1 MTQVYL
7 IRHCEAAGNIHRRL
21 DGVRDTDITPFGA
34 RQISCLARRFQSV
47 KLDAL
52 YTSGL
57 TRAVKTAQGIGAATG
72 VAPQIVQELHERNMG
87 IFDGKSWYEV
97 KERYPEIFSAW
108 TADMKN
114 FVLPEGES
122 DKGACARFQKAVIR
136 LAWKHQEATIAIVA
150 HSMVIKAFVEE
161 ISGAP
166 APYGNNTAVSLFRFD
181 PATETFA
188 IEYLNDDSHL
198 SEEMRQ
204 VRQRWFEQEASLETY
219 SIRYHY
225 PQNSAVM
232 GTAMPEHVP
241 DGTDVIVEGYE
252 ADEQVGHAVFR
263 FEGQTVRIEQIWTRP
278 ERRRRN
284 YATELIGEMIYRG
297 KQRGCRQIIAG
308 GISAGADFAFLM
320 QKNSFA
326 REENCYSLSI

>member
-21 DGVRDTDITPFGA
+21 DGIRDTDITPFGA
-34 RQISCLARRFQSV
+34 RQVSCLARRFQTV

-57 TRAVKTAQGIGAATG
+57 VRAVKTAQGIGSLAG
-72 VAPQIVQELHERNMG
+72 VEPQVVRELHERNMG

-97 KERYPEIFSAW
+97 KERYPQIFRAW
-108 TADMKN
+108 MADRKN
-114 FVLPEGES
+114 YVLPDGES
-122 DKGACARFQKAVIR
+122 DKDACVRFQRAVVQ
-136 LAWKHQEATIAIVA
+136 LARKHPDAAIAIVA

-161 ISGAP
+161 IIGMP

-181 PATETFA
+181 PSAETFE
-188 IEYLNDDSHL
+188 IVYLNDDSHL

-204 VRQRWFEQEASLETY
+204 TRQRWFEQEASLDRY

-232 GTAMPEHVP
+232 GTALPEHVP

-252 ADEQVGHAVFR
+252 VNEQVGHAVFQ
-263 FEGQTVRIEQIWTRP
+263 FDGQTVRIKQIWVRP
-278 ERRRRN
+278 EQRRRN

-297 KQRGCRQIIAG
+297 KLRGCRRIIAG
-308 GISAGADFAFLM
+308 ADPAGADFTFLM
-320 QKNSFA
+320 QKNSFVK
-326 REENCYSLSI
+326 EENCYALPI